1 MPTIKSFEE
10 LAVWKDARIFANK
23 IYNLT
28 KKFPDEEKYGLTS
41 QITRASVS
49 VASNIA
55 EGFDRYSKTDFI
67 KFLIIARGSIS
78 EIQNDLYIA
87 LDLKYI
93 NQNDF
98 QEAYALTKDLGKQI
112 NGFIKYLR
120 SYDKNNSKND
130 KVNEEYYKHVFWTSN
145 ILIVELVNR
154 RINLNYLIGELANR
168 SIGQL
173 IYWSIG

>member
-10 LAVWKDARIFANK
+10 LPVWKDARKFANK

-28 KKFPDEEKYGLTS
+28 KKFPKEENYGLTS
-41 QITRASVS
+41 QITRATVS
-49 VASNIA
+49 IGSNIA
-55 EGFDRYSKTDFI
+55 EGFDRYSKKDFI

-98 QEAYALTKDLGKQI
+98 QETYALAKELGKQI
-112 NGFIKYLR
+112 NGFIKYLK
-120 SYDKNNSKND
+120 SYDKQNSKTNSL
-130 KVNEEYYKHVFWTSN
+130 NEKSNYYQFQD
-145 ILIVELVNR
+145 
-154 RINLNYLIGELANR
+154 INLTN
-168 SIGQL
+168 
-173 IYWSIG
+173 

>member
-1 MPTIKSFEE
+1 MQGNY
-10 LAVWKDARIFANK
+10 ANK

-28 KKFPDEEKYGLTS
+28 KKFPKEENYGLTS
-41 QITRASVS
+41 QITRATVS
-49 VASNIA
+49 IGSNIA
-55 EGFDRYSKTDFI
+55 EGFDRYSKKDFI

-98 QEAYALTKDLGKQI
+98 QETYALAKGLGKQI

-120 SYDKNNSKND
+120 SYDKQNSKAN
-130 KVNEEYYKHVFWTSN
+130 KINEESNYYQF
-145 ILIVELVNR
+145 
-154 RINLNYLIGELANR
+154 
-168 SIGQL
+168 
-173 IYWSIG
+173 

>member
-10 LAVWKDARIFANK
+10 LPVWKDARKFANK

-28 KKFPDEEKYGLTS
+28 KKFPKEENYGLTS
-41 QITRASVS
+41 QITRATVS
-49 VASNIA
+49 IGSNIA
-55 EGFDRYSKTDFI
+55 EGFDRYSKKDFV

-98 QEAYALTKDLGKQI
+98 QETYALAKELGKQI

-120 SYDKNNSKND
+120 SYDKQNSKAN
-130 KVNEEYYKHVFWTSN
+130 KINEESNYYQF
-145 ILIVELVNR
+145 
-154 RINLNYLIGELANR
+154 
-168 SIGQL
+168 
-173 IYWSIG
+173 

>member
-10 LAVWKDARIFANK
+10 LPIWKDARKFVNK

-28 KKFPDEEKYGLTS
+28 KKFPKEENYGLTS
-41 QITRASVS
+41 QITRATVS
-49 VASNIA
+49 IGSNIA
-55 EGFDRYSKTDFI
+55 EGFDRYSKKDFI

-78 EIQNDLYIA
+78 EIQNNLYIA

-98 QEAYALTKDLGKQI
+98 QETYALAKELGKQI

-120 SYDKNNSKND
+120 SYDKQNSKTN
-130 KVNEEYYKHVFWTSN
+130 KINEESNYYQF
-145 ILIVELVNR
+145 
-154 RINLNYLIGELANR
+154 
-168 SIGQL
+168 
-173 IYWSIG
+173 

>member
-10 LAVWKDARIFANK
+10 LPVWKDARKFANK

-28 KKFPDEEKYGLTS
+28 KKFPKEENYGLTS
-41 QITRASVS
+41 QITRAAVS
-49 VASNIA
+49 IGSNIA
-55 EGFDRYSKTDFI
+55 EGFDRYSKKDFI

-98 QEAYALTKDLGKQI
+98 QETYALAKELGKQI
-112 NGFIKYLR
+112 NGFIKYLK
-120 SYDKNNSKND
+120 SYDKQNSKAN
-130 KVNEEYYKHVFWTSN
+130 KLNEESNYYQF
-145 ILIVELVNR
+145 
-154 RINLNYLIGELANR
+154 
-168 SIGQL
+168 
-173 IYWSIG
+173 

>member
-10 LAVWKDARIFANK
+10 LPVWKDARKFANK

-28 KKFPDEEKYGLTS
+28 KKFPKEENYGLTS
-41 QITRASVS
+41 QITRATVS
-49 VASNIA
+49 IGSNIA
-55 EGFDRYSKTDFI
+55 EGFDRYSKKDFI

-98 QEAYALTKDLGKQI
+98 QETYALAKELGKQI

-120 SYDKNNSKND
+120 LYDKNNPKDS
-130 KVNEEYYKHVFWTSN
+130 KVNEEYYKYDF
-145 ILIVELVNR
+145 
-154 RINLNYLIGELANR
+154 
-168 SIGQL
+168 
-173 IYWSIG
+173 

>member
-10 LAVWKDARIFANK
+10 LPVWKDARKFANK

-28 KKFPDEEKYGLTS
+28 KKFPKEENYGLTS
-41 QITRASVS
+41 QITRATVS
-49 VASNIA
+49 IGSNIA
-55 EGFDRYSKTDFI
+55 EGFDRYSKKDFV

-98 QEAYALTKDLGKQI
+98 QETYALAKELGKQI

-120 SYDKNNSKND
+120 SYDKKNSKAN
-130 KVNEEYYKHVFWTSN
+130 KINEESNYYQF
-145 ILIVELVNR
+145 
-154 RINLNYLIGELANR
+154 
-168 SIGQL
+168 
-173 IYWSIG
+173 

>member
-1 MPTIKSFEE
+1 LPTIKSFEE
-10 LAVWKDARIFANK
+10 LPVWKDARKFANK

-28 KKFPDEEKYGLTS
+28 KKFPKEENYGLTS
-41 QITRASVS
+41 QITRAAVS
-49 VASNIA
+49 IGSNIA
-55 EGFDRYSKTDFI
+55 EGFDRYSKKDFI

-98 QEAYALTKDLGKQI
+98 QETYALSKELGKQI

-120 SYDKNNSKND
+120 SYDKNNSKD
-130 KVNEEYYKHVFWTSN
+130 EKVNEEYYKYDF
-145 ILIVELVNR
+145 
-154 RINLNYLIGELANR
+154 
-168 SIGQL
+168 
-173 IYWSIG
+173 

>member
-1 MPTIKSFEE
+1 MATIKSFEE
-10 LAVWKDARIFANK
+10 LPVWKDARKFANK

-28 KKFPDEEKYGLTS
+28 REFPKEENYGLAS
-41 QITRASVS
+41 QITRATISVG
-49 VASNIA
+49 SNIA
-55 EGFDRYSKTDFI
+55 EGFDRYSKKDFI

-98 QEAYALTKDLGKQI
+98 QEAYALAKDLGKQI

-120 SYDKNNSKND
+120 SYDKNNPKAN
-130 KVNEEYYKHVFWTSN
+130 KINEESNYYQF
-145 ILIVELVNR
+145 
-154 RINLNYLIGELANR
+154 
-168 SIGQL
+168 
-173 IYWSIG
+173 

>member
-10 LAVWKDARIFANK
+10 LPVWKDARKFANK

-28 KKFPDEEKYGLTS
+28 NKFPKEENYGLTS
-41 QITRASVS
+41 QITRATVS
-49 VASNIA
+49 IGSNIA
-55 EGFDRYSKTDFI
+55 EGFDRYSKKDFI

-93 NQNDF
+93 KQNDF
-98 QEAYALTKDLGKQI
+98 QETYALAKELGKQI

-120 SYDKNNSKND
+120 LYDKNNSKD
-130 KVNEEYYKHVFWTSN
+130 GKVNEEYCKYDF
-145 ILIVELVNR
+145 
-154 RINLNYLIGELANR
+154 
-168 SIGQL
+168 
-173 IYWSIG
+173 